1 MEDFMSLNSIP
12 FLLLSFSLSAFNAQ
26 AEPVGEAKFIIE
38 YVTKNS
44 STPLQ
49 VIEMKESEKEKY
61 FYRKPDHTPC
71 NLKVI
76 ETTPLVASYRKI
88 EVELQCQ
95 EPYTKS
101 TTSAVCLYSD
111 PQAPTAQLIEKK
123 NKLKE
128 VQLDLGDLPKGVE
141 IKPAP
146 NRKSRK
152 RKLKISPA
160 WDANL
165 CQNLG
170 EGVDSLGGDKPQS
183 RIKCCYSK

>member
-1 MEDFMSLNSIP
+1 MSLNSIP
-12 FLLLSFSLSAFNAQ
+12 FFIIALSLIGPIAQ
-26 AEPVGEAKFIIE
+26 AESTGEAQFVIE
-38 YVTKNS
+38 YIQKNQ
-44 STPLQ
+44 STPVQ

-76 ETTPLVASYRKI
+76 ETTQLVASYRKI

-101 TTSAVCLYSD
+101 TTSAVCLFSE
-111 PQAPTAQLIEKK
+111 PQAPPAQLTEKK

-128 VQLDLGDLPKGVE
+128 VQLDLGDLPDGVE

-152 RKLKISPA
+152 RKIKLTPA
-160 WDANL
+160 WDASL
-165 CQNLG
+165 CQSLG
-170 EGVDSLGGDKPQS
+170 EGVDSFGGDKPRS
-183 RIKCCYSK
+183 RMKCCYSK